1 MEEDGVGPVFEL
13 RIVRVGDGP
22 SGDGCG
28 GCMAPIKVQ
37 QAKACIQAAIQI
49 LNDFSGDFHEK
60 EVNKAPS

>member
-1 MEEDGVGPVFEL
+1 MEEDGIGPVFEL

-22 SGDGCG
+22 SADGCG
-28 GCMAPIKVQ
+28 GCMGAIRVQ

-49 LNDFSGDFHEK
+49 LNDCSGDFHEK